1 MDKKYK
7 QTELVLVSVTK
18 QIQCFKNI
26 KKKKYIQQKCIQKK
40 KKRTC
45 VLFTKYSWK
54 ARLSVRAA
62 IILGSFR

>member
-40 KKRTC
+40 RTC

-62 IILGSFR
+62 IILDSFR